1 MRMSEYFKIFRR
13 RWVPVLLAMVLTA
26 VAAYVF
32 SKLQEPLFRSE
43 ASYLVVPNRN
53 DNGLSIVLTNN
64 MNSYKQLALA
74 RPQIEKLSA
83 QLQLDRSP
91 EWLLEHI
98 SIQANADDRKMIVQV
113 DYPDVDMAPR
123 LANAVGENMAALVSS
138 LNDGLEGTDKI
149 NMRMTTPATPPTL
162 YRPQTRINVAAG
174 AFLGLII
181 GLLLALILNALDDT
195 LKNSED
201 VETLVGLTVIGAIP
215 TQASNP
221 DRRVAARRTQ

>member
-1 MRMSEYFKIFRR
+1 MRLSEYIRIIRR
-13 RWVPVLLAMVLTA
+13 RIWVIALAVMVTA

-32 SKLQEPLFRSE
+32 SKLQEPLYRSE

-74 RPQIEKLSA
+74 RPQIEKISA

-113 DYPDVDMAPR
+113 DYPDIDMAPR

-149 NMRMTTPATPPTL
+149 NMRITTPATPPQL
-162 YRPQTRINVAAG
+162 YRPQTRINVLAG

-181 GLLLALILNALDDT
+181 GLLLAFVLDAIDDT
-195 LKNSED
+195 LKNTED
-201 VETLVGLTVIGAIP
+201 VERHVGLTILGAIP
-215 TQASNP
+215 ATTATTE
-221 DRRVAARRTQ
+221 RRGTTRKPA

>member
-1 MRMSEYFKIFRR
+1 
-13 RWVPVLLAMVLTA
+13 MVLTA

-181 GLLLALILNALDDT
+181 GLLLALVLNALDDT

>member
-1 MRMSEYFKIFRR
+1 MRMTEYLRIFRR
-13 RWVPVLLAMVLTA
+13 RMVAIGLAVVLTA

-32 SKLQEPLFRSE
+32 SKLQEPLYRSE

-74 RPQIEKLSA
+74 RPQIEKLNA
-83 QLQLDRSP
+83 QLQLDRTP

-113 DYPDVDMAPR
+113 DYPDIDMAPR

-149 NMRMTTPATPPTL
+149 NMRVTTPATPPTL
-162 YRPQTRINVAAG
+162 YRPQTKINVAAG

-181 GLLLALILNALDDT
+181 GILLAFVLEALDDT
-195 LKNSED
+195 LKTVDD
-201 VETLVGLTVIGAIP
+201 VERHVGLTIVGAIP
-215 TQASNP
+215 VSGGTT
-221 DRRVAARRTQ
+221 DRRTPTRKRA

>member
-1 MRMSEYFKIFRR
+1 MRLSEYIRIIRR
-13 RWVPVLLAMVLTA
+13 RIWVIVLAVMVTA

-32 SKLQEPLFRSE
+32 SKLQEPLYRSE

-74 RPQIEKLSA
+74 RPQIEKISA

-113 DYPDVDMAPR
+113 DYPDIDMAPR

-149 NMRMTTPATPPTL
+149 NMRITTPATPPQL
-162 YRPQTRINVAAG
+162 YRPQTRINVLAG
-174 AFLGLII
+174 AFLGFII
-181 GLLLALILNALDDT
+181 GLLLAFVLDAIDDT
-195 LKNSED
+195 LKNTED
-201 VETLVGLTVIGAIP
+201 VERHVGLTILGAIP
-215 TQASNP
+215 ASNTTSE
-221 DRRVAARRTQ
+221 RRTNARKPA

>member
-1 MRMSEYFKIFRR
+1 MRLSEYIRIIRR
-13 RWVPVLLAMVLTA
+13 RIWVIALAVMVTA

-32 SKLQEPLFRSE
+32 SKLQEPLYRSE

-74 RPQIEKLSA
+74 RPQIEKISA

-113 DYPDVDMAPR
+113 DYPDIDMAPR

-149 NMRMTTPATPPTL
+149 NMRITTPATPPQL
-162 YRPQTRINVAAG
+162 YRPQTRINVLAG

-181 GLLLALILNALDDT
+181 GLLLAFVLDAIDDT
-195 LKNSED
+195 LKNTED
-201 VETLVGLTVIGAIP
+201 VERHVGLTILGAIP
-215 TQASNP
+215 ATTTTTE
-221 DRRVAARRTQ
+221 RRTTARKPA

>member
-1 MRMSEYFKIFRR
+1 MRLSEYIRIIRR
-13 RWVPVLLAMVLTA
+13 RMLVIVLTVMVTA

-32 SKLQEPLFRSE
+32 SKLQEPLYRSE

-74 RPQIEKLSA
+74 RPQIEKISA

-113 DYPDVDMAPR
+113 DYPDIEMAPR

-149 NMRMTTPATPPTL
+149 NMRITTPATPPQL
-162 YRPQTRINVAAG
+162 YRPQTRINVLAG

-181 GLLLALILNALDDT
+181 GLLLAFVLDAIDDT
-195 LKNSED
+195 LKNTED
-201 VETLVGLTVIGAIP
+201 VERHVGLTILGAIP
-215 TQASNP
+215 ATNTANE
-221 DRRVAARRTQ
+221 RRTSTRKPA

>member
-1 MRMSEYFKIFRR
+1 MRMTEYLRIFRR
-13 RWVPVLLAMVLTA
+13 RMVAIGLAVVLTA

-32 SKLQEPLFRSE
+32 SKLQEPLYRSE

-74 RPQIEKLSA
+74 RPQIEKLNA

-113 DYPDVDMAPR
+113 DYPDIDMAPR

-149 NMRMTTPATPPTL
+149 NMRVTTPATPPKL

-181 GLLLALILNALDDT
+181 GILLAFVLEALDDT
-195 LKNSED
+195 LKSADD
-201 VETLVGLTVIGAIP
+201 VERHVGLTIVGAIP
-215 TQASNP
+215 AGSSHP
-221 DRRVAARRTQ
+221 DRRTPTRKRT

>member
-181 GLLLALILNALDDT
+181 GLLLALVLNALDDT

>member
-1 MRMSEYFKIFRR
+1 MRMTEYLRIFRR
-13 RWVPVLLAMVLTA
+13 RMVAIGLAVVLTA

-32 SKLQEPLFRSE
+32 SKLQEPLYRSE

-74 RPQIEKLSA
+74 RPQIEKLNA
-83 QLQLDRSP
+83 QLQLDRTP

-113 DYPDVDMAPR
+113 DYPDIDMAPR

-149 NMRMTTPATPPTL
+149 NMRVTTPATPPIL
-162 YRPQTRINVAAG
+162 YRPQTKINVAAG

-181 GLLLALILNALDDT
+181 GILLAFVLEALDDT
-195 LKNSED
+195 LKSADD
-201 VETLVGLTVIGAIP
+201 VERHVGLTIVGAIP
-215 TQASNP
+215 ASNTTP
-221 DRRVAARRTQ
+221 DRRTPARKRA

>member
-1 MRMSEYFKIFRR
+1 MRLSEYIRIIRR
-13 RWVPVLLAMVLTA
+13 RIWVIVLAMMVTA

-32 SKLQEPLFRSE
+32 SKLQEPLYRSE

-74 RPQIEKLSA
+74 RPQIEKISA

-113 DYPDVDMAPR
+113 DYPDIDMAPR

-149 NMRMTTPATPPTL
+149 NMRITTPATPPQL
-162 YRPQTRINVAAG
+162 YRPQTRINVLAG

-181 GLLLALILNALDDT
+181 GLLLAFVLDAIDDT
-195 LKNSED
+195 LKNTED
-201 VETLVGLTVIGAIP
+201 VERHVGLTILGAIP
-215 TQASNP
+215 ATTATSE
-221 DRRVAARRTQ
+221 RRSTTRKPA

>member
-1 MRMSEYFKIFRR
+1 MRLSEYIRIIRR
-13 RWVPVLLAMVLTA
+13 RIWVIVLAVMVTA

-32 SKLQEPLFRSE
+32 SKLQEPLYRSE

-74 RPQIEKLSA
+74 RPQIEKISA

-113 DYPDVDMAPR
+113 DYPDIDMAPR

-149 NMRMTTPATPPTL
+149 NMRITTPATPPQL
-162 YRPQTRINVAAG
+162 YRPQTRINVLAG

-181 GLLLALILNALDDT
+181 GLLLAFVLDAIDDT
-195 LKNSED
+195 LKNTED
-201 VETLVGLTVIGAIP
+201 VERHVGLTILGAIP
-215 TQASNP
+215 ASSTTNE
-221 DRRVAARRTQ
+221 RRTNARKPA

>member
-1 MRMSEYFKIFRR
+1 MRLSEYFKIFRR
-13 RWVPVLLAMVLTA
+13 RWLPVIFAMVLTA
-26 VAAYVF
+26 VAAYIF
-32 SKLQEPLFRSE
+32 SKLQEPLYRSE

-83 QLQLDRSP
+83 QLQLDRTP

-113 DYPDVDMAPR
+113 DYPDVDLAPK

-162 YRPQTRINVAAG
+162 YRPQTKINVAAG
-174 AFLGLII
+174 AFLGLIV
-181 GLLLALILNALDDT
+181 GLLLALVLDALDDT

-215 TQASNP
+215 TQSTNP
-221 DRRVAARRTQ
+221 DRRNAGRKAQ

>member
-1 MRMSEYFKIFRR
+1 MRMTEYLRIFRR
-13 RWVPVLLAMVLTA
+13 RMVAIGLAVVLTA

-32 SKLQEPLFRSE
+32 SKLQEPLYRSE

-74 RPQIEKLSA
+74 RPQIEKLNA

-113 DYPDVDMAPR
+113 DYPDIDMAPR

-149 NMRMTTPATPPTL
+149 NMRVTTPATPPTL
-162 YRPQTRINVAAG
+162 YRPQTKINVAAG

-181 GLLLALILNALDDT
+181 GILLAFVLEALDDT
-195 LKNSED
+195 LKTVDD
-201 VETLVGLTVIGAIP
+201 VERHVG
-215 TQASNP
+215 
-221 DRRVAARRTQ
+221 

>member
-1 MRMSEYFKIFRR
+1 MRMTEYLRIIRR
-13 RWVPVLLAMVLTA
+13 RIWAVMLTVFLTA

-32 SKLQEPLFRSE
+32 SKLQEPLYRSE

-74 RPQIEKLSA
+74 RPQIEKISA

-113 DYPDVDMAPR
+113 DYPDIDMAPR

-149 NMRMTTPATPPTL
+149 NMRVTTPATPPEL
-162 YRPQTRINVAAG
+162 YRPQTRINVLAG
-174 AFLGLII
+174 AFLGLIV
-181 GLLLALILNALDDT
+181 GLLLAFVLDAIDDT
-195 LKNSED
+195 LKNTED
-201 VETLVGLTVIGAIP
+201 VERHVGLTIVGAIP
-215 TQASNP
+215 GSTNP
-221 DRRVAARRTQ
+221 ADRRQVMRKSQ

>member
-1 MRMSEYFKIFRR
+1 MRMTEYLRIFRR
-13 RWVPVLLAMVLTA
+13 RMVAIGLAVVLTA

-32 SKLQEPLFRSE
+32 SKLQEPLYRSE

-74 RPQIEKLSA
+74 RPQIEKLNA
-83 QLQLDRSP
+83 QLQLDRTP

-113 DYPDVDMAPR
+113 DYPDIDMAPR

-149 NMRMTTPATPPTL
+149 NMRVTTPATPPIL

-181 GLLLALILNALDDT
+181 GILLAFVLEALDDT
-195 LKNSED
+195 LKSADD
-201 VETLVGLTVIGAIP
+201 VERHVGLTIVGAIP
-215 TQASNP
+215 AGSSLP
-221 DRRVAARRTQ
+221 DRRTPTRKRT

>member
-13 RWVPVLLAMVLTA
+13 RWVPVLLAMLLTA

-181 GLLLALILNALDDT
+181 GLLLALVLNALDDT
-195 LKNSED
+195 LKNSDD

-215 TQASNP
+215 TQTPNP

>member
-1 MRMSEYFKIFRR
+1 MRMTEYLRIFRR
-13 RWVPVLLAMVLTA
+13 RMVAIGLAVVLTA

-32 SKLQEPLFRSE
+32 SKLQEPLYRSE

-74 RPQIEKLSA
+74 RPQIEKLNA
-83 QLQLDRSP
+83 QLQLDRTP

-113 DYPDVDMAPR
+113 DYPDIDMAPR

-149 NMRMTTPATPPTL
+149 NMRVTTPATPPIL
-162 YRPQTRINVAAG
+162 YRPQTKINVAAG

-181 GLLLALILNALDDT
+181 GILLAFVLEALDDT
-195 LKNSED
+195 LKTADD
-201 VETLVGLTVIGAIP
+201 VERHVGLTIVGAIP
-215 TQASNP
+215 ASGTIA
-221 DRRVAARRTQ
+221 DRRTPTRKRA

>member
-64 MNSYKQLALA
+64 MNSHKQLALA

-181 GLLLALILNALDDT
+181 GLLLALVLNALDDT

>member
-1 MRMSEYFKIFRR
+1 
-13 RWVPVLLAMVLTA
+13 
-26 VAAYVF
+26 
-32 SKLQEPLFRSE
+32 
-43 ASYLVVPNRN
+43 
-53 DNGLSIVLTNN
+53 

-74 RPQIEKLSA
+74 RPQIEKISA

-113 DYPDVDMAPR
+113 DYPDIDMAPR

-149 NMRMTTPATPPTL
+149 NMRITTPATPPQL
-162 YRPQTRINVAAG
+162 YRPQTRINVLAG

-181 GLLLALILNALDDT
+181 GLLLAFVLDAIDDT
-195 LKNSED
+195 LKNTED
-201 VETLVGLTVIGAIP
+201 VERHVGLTILGAIP
-215 TQASNP
+215 VSNP
-221 DRRVAARRTQ
+221 TNERRTNARKPA

>member
-13 RWVPVLLAMVLTA
+13 RWLPVFLAMMVTA

-32 SKLQEPLFRSE
+32 SKLQEPLYRSE

-83 QLQLDRSP
+83 QLQLDRTP

-98 SIQANADDRKMIVQV
+98 SIQANADNRNMIVQV
-113 DYPDVDMAPR
+113 DYPDVDLAPR

-162 YRPQTRINVAAG
+162 YRPQTKINVAAG
-174 AFLGLII
+174 AFLGLIV
-181 GLLLALILNALDDT
+181 GLLLALVLDALDDT
-195 LKNSED
+195 LKSSED

-215 TQASNP
+215 AQSANP
-221 DRRVAARRTQ
+221 DRRSAGRKTQ

>member
-1 MRMSEYFKIFRR
+1 MRMTEYLRIIRR
-13 RWVPVLLAMVLTA
+13 RIWAVMITVFLTA

-32 SKLQEPLFRSE
+32 SKLQEPLYRSE

-74 RPQIEKLSA
+74 RPQIEKISA

-113 DYPDVDMAPR
+113 DYPDIDMAPR

-149 NMRMTTPATPPTL
+149 NMRVTTPATPPEL
-162 YRPQTRINVAAG
+162 YRPQTRINVLAG
-174 AFLGLII
+174 AFLGLIV
-181 GLLLALILNALDDT
+181 GLLLAFVLDAIDDT
-195 LKNSED
+195 LKNTED
-201 VETLVGLTVIGAIP
+201 VERHVGLTIVGAIP
-215 TQASNP
+215 GSTNP
-221 DRRVAARRTQ
+221 ADRRQVMRKSQ

>member
-1 MRMSEYFKIFRR
+1 MRMTEYLRIFRR
-13 RWVPVLLAMVLTA
+13 RMVAIGLAVVLTA

-32 SKLQEPLFRSE
+32 SKLQEPLYRSE

-74 RPQIEKLSA
+74 RPQIEKLNA
-83 QLQLDRSP
+83 QLQLDRTP

-113 DYPDVDMAPR
+113 DYPDIDMAPR

-149 NMRMTTPATPPTL
+149 NMRVTTPATPPIL

-181 GLLLALILNALDDT
+181 GILLAFILEALDDT
-195 LKNSED
+195 LKNADD
-201 VETLVGLTVIGAIP
+201 VERHVGLTIVGAIP
-215 TQASNP
+215 AGSSLP
-221 DRRVAARRTQ
+221 DRRTPTRKRT

>member
-1 MRMSEYFKIFRR
+1 MRISDYIKIFRR
-13 RWVPVLLAMVLTA
+13 RWLPVVLAFVLTA

-83 QLQLDRSP
+83 QLQLDRTP

-149 NMRMTTPATPPTL
+149 NMRVTTPATPPTL
-162 YRPQTRINVAAG
+162 YRPQTKINVAAG
-174 AFLGLII
+174 GFLGLII
-181 GLLLALILNALDDT
+181 GLLLALVLDALDDT
-195 LKNSED
+195 LKSSE
-201 VETLVGLTVIGAIP
+201 EAEALVGLTVIGAIP
-215 TQASNP
+215 VHGTNP
-221 DRRVAARRTQ
+221 DRRTAGRKTQ

>member
-1 MRMSEYFKIFRR
+1 MRMTEYLRIIRR
-13 RWVPVLLAMVLTA
+13 RIWAVMLTVFLTA

-32 SKLQEPLFRSE
+32 SKLQEPLYRSE

-74 RPQIEKLSA
+74 RPQIEKISA

-113 DYPDVDMAPR
+113 DYPDIDMAPR

-149 NMRMTTPATPPTL
+149 NMRVTTPATPPEL
-162 YRPQTRINVAAG
+162 YRPQTRINVLAG

-181 GLLLALILNALDDT
+181 GLLLAFVLDAIDDT
-195 LKNSED
+195 LKSTED
-201 VETLVGLTVIGAIP
+201 VESHVGLTIVGAIP
-215 TQASNP
+215 GSTNP
-221 DRRVAARRTQ
+221 ADRRPVMRKSQ

>member
-1 MRMSEYFKIFRR
+1 MRLSEYIRIIRR
-13 RWVPVLLAMVLTA
+13 RIWVIVLAVMVTA

-32 SKLQEPLFRSE
+32 SKLQEPLYRSE

-74 RPQIEKLSA
+74 RPQIEKISA

-113 DYPDVDMAPR
+113 DYPDIDMAPR

-149 NMRMTTPATPPTL
+149 NMRITTPATPPKL
-162 YRPQTRINVAAG
+162 HRPQTRINVLAG

-181 GLLLALILNALDDT
+181 GLSLAFILDAIDDT
-195 LKNSED
+195 LKNAED
-201 VETLVGLTVIGAIP
+201 VERHVGLTILGAIP
-215 TQASNP
+215 ATYTTSE
-221 DRRVAARRTQ
+221 RRTNARKPA

>member
-1 MRMSEYFKIFRR
+1 MRLSEYIRIIRR
-13 RWVPVLLAMVLTA
+13 RIWVIVLAVMVTA

-32 SKLQEPLFRSE
+32 SKLQEPLYRSE

-74 RPQIEKLSA
+74 RPQIEKISA

-113 DYPDVDMAPR
+113 DYPDIDMAPR

-149 NMRMTTPATPPTL
+149 NMRITTPATPPQL
-162 YRPQTRINVAAG
+162 YRPQTRINVLAG

-181 GLLLALILNALDDT
+181 GLLLAFVLDAIDDT
-195 LKNSED
+195 LKNTED
-201 VETLVGLTVIGAIP
+201 VERHVGLTILGAIP
-215 TQASNP
+215 ATNATSE
-221 DRRVAARRTQ
+221 RRTNARKPA

>member
-181 GLLLALILNALDDT
+181 GLLLALVLNALDDT

-201 VETLVGLTVIGAIP
+201 VETLVGLTVIGATP

>member
-1 MRMSEYFKIFRR
+1 MRLSEYIRIIRR
-13 RWVPVLLAMVLTA
+13 RIWVIVLAMMVTA

-32 SKLQEPLFRSE
+32 SKLQEPLYRSE

-74 RPQIEKLSA
+74 RPQIEKISA

-113 DYPDVDMAPR
+113 DYPDIDMAPR

-149 NMRMTTPATPPTL
+149 NMRITTPATPPQL
-162 YRPQTRINVAAG
+162 YRPQTRINVLAG

-181 GLLLALILNALDDT
+181 GLLLAFVLDAIDDT
-195 LKNSED
+195 LKNTED
-201 VETLVGLTVIGAIP
+201 VERHVGLTILGAIP
-215 TQASNP
+215 ATATTSE
-221 DRRVAARRTQ
+221 RRTTTRKPA

>member
-1 MRMSEYFKIFRR
+1 MRMTEYLRIIRR
-13 RWVPVLLAMVLTA
+13 RIWAVMLTVFLTA

-32 SKLQEPLFRSE
+32 SKLQEPLYRSE

-74 RPQIEKLSA
+74 RPQIEKISA

-113 DYPDVDMAPR
+113 DYPDIDMAPR

-149 NMRMTTPATPPTL
+149 NMRVTTPATPPEL
-162 YRPQTRINVAAG
+162 YRPQTRINVLAG

-181 GLLLALILNALDDT
+181 GLLLAFVLDAIDDME
-195 LKNSED
+195 SH
-201 VETLVGLTVIGAIP
+201 VGLTIVGAIP
-215 TQASNP
+215 GSTNP
-221 DRRVAARRTQ
+221 ADRRPVMRKSQ

>member
-162 YRPQTRINVAAG
+162 YHPQTRINVAAG

-181 GLLLALILNALDDT
+181 GLLLALVLNALDDT

>member
-13 RWVPVLLAMVLTA
+13 RWVPVLLAMLLTA

-181 GLLLALILNALDDT
+181 GLLLALVLNALDDT

-215 TQASNP
+215 TQTHNP

>member
-1 MRMSEYFKIFRR
+1 MRMTEYLRIFRR
-13 RWVPVLLAMVLTA
+13 RMVAIGLAVVLTA

-32 SKLQEPLFRSE
+32 SKLQEPLYRSE

-74 RPQIEKLSA
+74 RPQIEKLNA

-113 DYPDVDMAPR
+113 DYPDIDMAPR
-123 LANAVGENMAALVSS
+123 LANAYYSCHAPKTLPPADPHQRGSWCISGADNRHST
-138 LNDGLEGTDKI
+138 GLCA
-149 NMRMTTPATPPTL
+149 RS
-162 YRPQTRINVAAG
+162 TRRHAQIC
-174 AFLGLII
+174 
-181 GLLLALILNALDDT
+181 
-195 LKNSED
+195 
-201 VETLVGLTVIGAIP
+201 
-215 TQASNP
+215 
-221 DRRVAARRTQ
+221 

>member
-1 MRMSEYFKIFRR
+1 MRMTEYLRIMRR
-13 RWVPVLLAMVLTA
+13 RWLAIVLAMMFTA
-26 VAAYVF
+26 VSAYVF

-74 RPQIEKLSA
+74 RPQIEKISA
-83 QLQLDRSP
+83 QLQLDRTP

-149 NMRMTTPATPPTL
+149 NMRITTPATPPIL
-162 YRPQTRINVAAG
+162 YRPQTKINVAAG

-181 GLLLALILNALDDT
+181 GFLLAFVLEALDDT
-195 LKNSED
+195 LKTPDD
-201 VETLVGLTVIGAIP
+201 VEQHVGLTVVGAIP
-215 TQASNP
+215 ASNLNS
-221 DRRVAARRTQ
+221 DRRTPARKQL

>member
-1 MRMSEYFKIFRR
+1 MRLSEYIRIIRR
-13 RWVPVLLAMVLTA
+13 RILVIMLAVMVTA

-32 SKLQEPLFRSE
+32 SKLQEPLYRSE

-74 RPQIEKLSA
+74 RPQIEKISA

-113 DYPDVDMAPR
+113 DYPDIDMAPR

-149 NMRMTTPATPPTL
+149 NMRITTPATPPQL
-162 YRPQTRINVAAG
+162 YRPQTRINVLAG

-181 GLLLALILNALDDT
+181 GLLLAFVLDAIDDT
-195 LKNSED
+195 LKNTDD
-201 VETLVGLTVIGAIP
+201 VERHVGLTILGAIP
-215 TQASNP
+215 ASNVSN
-221 DRRVAARRTQ
+221 DRRTNARKPA

>member
-1 MRMSEYFKIFRR
+1 MRLSEYIRIIRR
-13 RWVPVLLAMVLTA
+13 RMLVIVLAVMLTA
-26 VAAYVF
+26 VSAYVF
-32 SKLQEPLFRSE
+32 SKLQEPLYRSE

-74 RPQIEKLSA
+74 RPQIEKISA

-113 DYPDVDMAPR
+113 DYPDIDMAPR

-149 NMRMTTPATPPTL
+149 NMRITTPATPPQL
-162 YRPQTRINVAAG
+162 HRPQTRINVLAG
-174 AFLGLII
+174 AFLGLIV
-181 GLLLALILNALDDT
+181 GLLLAFVLDAIDDT
-195 LKNSED
+195 LKNTDD
-201 VETLVGLTVIGAIP
+201 VERHVGLTILGAIP
-215 TQASNP
+215 ASN
-221 DRRVAARRTQ
+221 ATNERRTNARKPA

>member
-13 RWVPVLLAMVLTA
+13 RWLPVFLAMMVTA

-32 SKLQEPLFRSE
+32 SKLQEPLYRSE

-83 QLQLDRSP
+83 QLQLDRTP

-113 DYPDVDMAPR
+113 DYPDVDLAPR

-174 AFLGLII
+174 AFLGLIV
-181 GLLLALILNALDDT
+181 GLLLALVLDALDDT
-195 LKNSED
+195 LKSSED
-201 VETLVGLTVIGAIP
+201 VETHVGLTVIGAIP
-215 TQASNP
+215 LQAINP
-221 DRRVAARRTQ
+221 DRRSAGRKTI